1 MNEVKQIR
9 PNHADHISSYKEK
22 WLNEL
27 YTFEPVIAQPKYDGE
42 RMLIHIDGR
51 NIYCTSRRISKKTN
65 KFMQN
70 EDRLQVLQNA
80 WHDIYDQLTDFGQE
94 LGYTVL
100 DCECYQ
106 KDWSTIIGILHSLPE
121 RAATLCE
128 ATPPKFA
135 IFDCLWY
142 DGVCLEERPY
152 IERLKYA
159 SFVLSVFNFENMH
172 LVQFMNDELKPD
184 TIKHAHFF
192 KNSTEQEQAMQ
203 NAIDAGFEGIV
214 VKSLTKT
221 YRDVGA
227 SLKCKKF
234 ETVDVVVYDYIQG
247 RGKYSDT
254 VGALSIGYYDPIT
267 SNIKHISQVNCGTDA
282 ERNMWHDRWS
292 ELKGSVIE
300 VKCQEVT
307 ETSLRHPVY
316 IRLREDKTA
325 EMCTK
330 ETIFKEV

>member
-1 MNEVKQIR
+1 MIDVKQIK
-9 PNHADHISSYKEK
+9 PNHADHISGYKEK

-27 YTFEPVIAQPKYDGE
+27 YGFEPVIAQPKYDGE
-42 RMLIHIDGR
+42 RMLIHFDQHQAA
-51 NIYCTSRRISKKTN
+51 CTSRRISKKTS

-70 EDRLQVLQNA
+70 EDKLPIISA
-80 WHDIYDQLTDFGQE
+80 IAGHID

-106 KDWSTIIGILHSLPE
+106 KDWSTIVGILHSLPE
-121 RAATLCE
+121 RAIELSE
-128 ATPPKFA
+128 KTPPKFA

-142 DGVCLEERPY
+142 DGVCLEDRPY
-152 IERLKYA
+152 LERLKYA
-159 SFVLSVFNFENMH
+159 IKMVELIDCKFVH
-172 LVQFMNDELKPD
+172 LVDFIDDELKPN
-184 TIKHAHFF
+184 TIEHAHFF
-192 KNSTEQEQAMQ
+192 KSIEEQEQAMQ

-214 VKSLTKT
+214 VKSLKKT
-221 YRDVGA
+221 YRDMGA

-234 ETVDVVVYDYIQG
+234 ETVDVVVYDYVQG
-247 RGKYSDT
+247 RGKYIDT
-254 VGALSIGYYDPIT
+254 VGALSIGYYDPT
-267 SNIKHISQVNCGTDA
+267 TGNIKHISQVNCGTDA
-282 ERNMWHDRWS
+282 ERNMWRNRWS

-330 ETIFKEV
+330 DTIFKEV